1 MQATVHPA
9 QARGSIAAAPSKSH
23 AQRCIAAALLAE
35 GSSNLRNMPDNDDV
49 AAALGI
55 ARSLGAGVEH
65 SGDSVIVTPPK
76 QLTGGTLHCGESAL
90 CMRMFAPIAAL
101 ADIPCTLKGSGSL
114 QTRPMDMLADSL
126 STFGVTVTTT
136 DGHAPLR
143 LQGPLHGGF
152 TELDGG
158 ITSQVVT
165 GLLLALPRCPGDSRI
180 RLSNPVSL
188 PYIRMT
194 MDVLNS
200 FGVTVE
206 HNPEGSE
213 YNIPGG
219 QAYRGCDVQ
228 IEGDWSGAAF
238 MLVAGALGGPVTI
251 AGLPEENRPD
261 GQIVSLLRSMGA
273 EVQHSGDAVTV
284 TRGDLRPLNTDISQ
298 CPDLLP
304 PLVALA
310 LHCPGHSRIT
320 GVERLQ
326 YKESNRVAALING
339 FGALGAKLS
348 YTDDCLHIHGGTLGG
363 GSVSSG
369 GDHRIA
375 MALAIG
381 ALHTTGPITIDNVAC
396 VSKSWPGFFRDL
408 PALGISVTQ
417 P

>member
-1 MQATVHPA
+1 MQATIHPA
-9 QARGSIAAAPSKSH
+9 QARGSIVAPPSKSH
-23 AQRCIAAALLAE
+23 AQRCIAAALLAH
-35 GSSNLRNMPDNDDV
+35 STSILQNMPDTDDV
-49 AAALGI
+49 VAALNI
-55 ARSLGAGVEH
+55 AHSLGAEIERT
-65 SGDSVIVTPPK
+65 GDTVVINPPK
-76 QLTGGTLHCGESAL
+76 QLKGGPLHCGESAL

-101 ADIPCTLKGSGSL
+101 ADIPCTLEGTGSL
-114 QTRPMDMLADSL
+114 LTRPMDMLAESL
-126 STFGVTVTTT
+126 APFGITVTTT

-143 LQGPLHGGF
+143 LQGHLHGGF
-152 TELDGG
+152 AKLDGG

-165 GLLLALPRCPGDSRI
+165 GLLLALPRCPEDSRI

-194 MDVLNS
+194 LDVLNT

-206 HNPEGSE
+206 HSPEGTE
-213 YNIPGG
+213 YIIPGN
-219 QAYRGCDVQ
+219 QTYRGSDVQ

-238 MLVAGALGGPVTI
+238 MLVAGALGGPVTV
-251 AGLPEENRPD
+251 AGLPNENRPD
-261 GQIVSLLRSMGA
+261 GGILSLLQSMGA

-284 TRGDLRPLNTDISQ
+284 CRGDLRPLRTDISQ

-310 LHCPGHSRIT
+310 VHSPGHSRIT

-326 YKESNRVAALING
+326 YKESNRIAALITG

-348 YTDDCLHIHGGTLGG
+348 YADDCLHIHGGTLGG
-363 GSVSSG
+363 GCVSSI

-381 ALHTTGPITIDNVAC
+381 ALHATGPVTIDNAAC

-408 PALGISVTQ
+408 SALGISVTQ